1 MRYNTKYNNLRYS
14 LMSAFMLNAS
24 KDLLDVSYTASDSE
38 IMIQIVLLR
47 GTTDF
52 GTIRKDIAE
61 MLPEYSIEIREVW
74 LTKEQFNENKG
85 EWIPIYYSWLDS
97 VLFCKAEVI

>member
-1 MRYNTKYNNLRYS
+1 
-14 LMSAFMLNAS
+14 MSAFMLNAS
-24 KDLLDVSYTASDSE
+24 RDLLDVSYTASDSE
-38 IMIQIVLLR
+38 IMIQIVLLK

-52 GTIRKDIAE
+52 GTIRRDIAE
-61 MLPEYSIEIREVW
+61 ILPEYSIEITEVW

-85 EWIPIYYSWLDS
+85 EWIPKYYSWLEF

>member
-1 MRYNTKYNNLRYS
+1 MKYDNKYNNLQYS

-24 KDLLDVSYTASDSE
+24 RDLLDVSYTVSDSE
-38 IMIQIVLLR
+38 ILIQIVLLE
-47 GTTDF
+47 GTADF
-52 GTIRKDIAE
+52 GTIRKDVSE
-61 MLPEYSIEIREVW
+61 MLPEYSIEIREVL